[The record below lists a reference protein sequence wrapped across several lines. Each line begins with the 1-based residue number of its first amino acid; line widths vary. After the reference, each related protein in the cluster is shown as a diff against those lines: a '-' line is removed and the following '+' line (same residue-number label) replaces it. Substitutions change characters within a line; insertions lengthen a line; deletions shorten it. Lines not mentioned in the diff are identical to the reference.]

1 MEILAINIFLAPIL
15 FVALLFYGD
24 EGVGPTVKTR
34 RLLGSGSIL
43 AGLGL
48 VAVVFVGS
56 RTMGYQYSSFWTII
70 FGSSTLSG
78 CQLLMWGAILHCSP
92 ERQKWLLEKF
102 F

>member
-1 MEILAINIFLAPIL
+1 MELLIINVFLAPTL

-24 EGVGPTVKTR
+24 EGVWPPVKTR
-34 RLLGSGSIL
+34 RLLGSGAIL

-56 RTMGYQYSSFWTII
+56 RTMGYQYNSFWTIL
-70 FGSSTLSG
+70 FGCSTLSG
-78 CQLLMWGAILHCSP
+78 CQLLMWGALLHCSP
-92 ERQKWLLEKF
+92 KKQRFLLKKF